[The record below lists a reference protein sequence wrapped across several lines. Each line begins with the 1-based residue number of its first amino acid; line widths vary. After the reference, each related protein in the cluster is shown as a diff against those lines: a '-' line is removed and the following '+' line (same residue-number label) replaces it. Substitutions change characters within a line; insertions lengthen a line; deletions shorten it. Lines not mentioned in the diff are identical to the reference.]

1 MLPPRKPTSDF
12 LFLTERQKAVLDQLL
27 HARTSKEIAST
38 LGISE
43 TSVNRRIE
51 VVRARLGGVTRH
63 EVIRR
68 YRLWVDRADAAGP
81 RGRNETTAA
90 APCVESGR
98 QILQL
103 AETPPTAPI
112 PQRDSEACYAAFE
125 DPVVMSIEAP
135 WKPRD
140 EPRIV
145 PGVLDGNN
153 ATLTR
158 GAVIA
163 ILLAA
168 IIASLV
174 LILAAARA
182 LADAI
187 G

>member
-1 MLPPRKPTSDF
+1 MPLPQKPTSDF

-63 EVIRR
+63 EVVRR
-68 YRLWVDRADAAGP
+68 YRLWADRFEPTEPDRQDEDKAAG
-81 RGRNETTAA
+81 
-90 APCVESGR
+90 PCVESGR

-103 AETPPTAPI
+103 AETPPTAPL
-112 PQRDSEACYAAFE
+112 PERDSEVGYAAFE

-163 ILLAA
+163 VLLAA